1 MVETRDQYDRTHTA
15 PSSKS
20 GVNTRSYH
28 QRWDILTLPICVLFS
43 ERTPLSGLSILPSM
57 MSFWWNELLRSLN
70 LLPWYFISPPHVMIC
85 INSLLIKMAQYF
97 DSALDIKHI
106 IEKYRK
112 ASKLKYAKV
121 FQRSVLPPPSDTAHA
136 SELVRWQF
144 GGVSLG
150 LSALAEY
157 SEVLKCTKEK
167 QSKDVS
173 LDLSPLSDIRPH
185 QLSLLQ
191 ASRHFHLIHQIPV
204 QSHKRCD
211 GNDSGYW
218 CLLFHSLLQTKQLI
232 QISMFALLKLHFK
245 SVQMTPA
252 MPHAF
257 SSDHHIIVHSAI
269 NTPLCN
275 NLK

>member
-1 MVETRDQYDRTHTA
+1 MGFVWAKYAGLWLNGWDTWPVWSDTHSPLFKVRGQHTIV
-15 PSSKS
+15 SSEMRYIDFANMRVVLWKNS
-20 GVNTRSYH
+20 
-28 QRWDILTLPICVLFS
+28 PI
-43 ERTPLSGLSILPSM
+43 
-57 MSFWWNELLRSLN
+57 RSLYPPLDDVILVERIAQISESAPLVFD
-70 LLPWYFISPPHVMIC
+70 LLPHAMIC
-85 INSLLIKMAQYF
+85 INYLLIKMAQSF

-121 FQRSVLPPPSDTAHA
+121 FQRSVLPSLSDTAHA

-150 LSALAEY
+150 LSPLAEY
-157 SEVLKCTKEK
+157 SEVLKCTKVE

-204 QSHKRCD
+204 QNHKRSD

-218 CLLFHSLLQTKQLI
+218 CSLF
-232 QISMFALLKLHFK
+232 
-245 SVQMTPA
+245 P
-252 MPHAF
+252 
-257 SSDHHIIVHSAI
+257 
-269 NTPLCN
+269 
-275 NLK
+275 

>member
-1 MVETRDQYDRTHTA
+1 MIGHTQPPLQSQGSTHDRIIRDEIYWLCQYA
-15 PSSKS
+15 CCSLKELPYPVSLSSP
-20 GVNTRSYH
+20 
-28 QRWDILTLPICVLFS
+28 RWCHFGGTNCSDLWICSLGIL
-43 ERTPLSGLSILPSM
+43 
-57 MSFWWNELLRSLN
+57 
-70 LLPWYFISPPHVMIC
+70 SPPPCHDLHKL
-85 INSLLIKMAQYF
+85 SF
-97 DSALDIKHI
+97 DIDGAIFWQRSWHKHI

-136 SELVRWQF
+136 SGLVRWQF

-204 QSHKRCD
+204 QNHKRSD

-218 CLLFHSLLQTKQLI
+218 CSLFHSKQ
-232 QISMFALLKLHFK
+232 
-245 SVQMTPA
+245 
-252 MPHAF
+252 
-257 SSDHHIIVHSAI
+257 
-269 NTPLCN
+269 N
-275 NLK
+275 N

>member
-1 MVETRDQYDRTHTA
+1 
-15 PSSKS
+15 
-20 GVNTRSYH
+20 
-28 QRWDILTLPICVLFS
+28 
-43 ERTPLSGLSILPSM
+43 
-57 MSFWWNELLRSLN
+57 
-70 LLPWYFISPPHVMIC
+70 
-85 INSLLIKMAQYF
+85 MAQSF

-150 LSALAEY
+150 LSPLAEC

-211 GNDSGYW
+211 GNDSVYW
-218 CLLFHSLLQTKQLI
+218 CSLFHSKQNNYFKFACLLFWSCISNQCKWLQLCPMLSPLTI
-232 QISMFALLKLHFK
+232 IS
-245 SVQMTPA
+245 
-252 MPHAF
+252 
-257 SSDHHIIVHSAI
+257 
-269 NTPLCN
+269 
-275 NLK
+275 

>member
-1 MVETRDQYDRTHTA
+1 MIGHTQPPLQSQGSTHDRIIREMRYIDFA
-15 PSSKS
+15 NMRVVLWKNS
-20 GVNTRSYH
+20 
-28 QRWDILTLPICVLFS
+28 PI
-43 ERTPLSGLSILPSM
+43 
-57 MSFWWNELLRSLN
+57 RSLYPP
-70 LLPWYFISPPHVMIC
+70 LDDVILVERIAQISESAPHAMIC
-85 INSLLIKMAQYF
+85 INYLLIKMAQSF

-150 LSALAEY
+150 LSPLAEY
-157 SEVLKCTKEK
+157 SEVLKCTKVE

-204 QSHKRCD
+204 QNHKRSD

-218 CLLFHSLLQTKQLI
+218 CSLF
-232 QISMFALLKLHFK
+232 
-245 SVQMTPA
+245 P
-252 MPHAF
+252 
-257 SSDHHIIVHSAI
+257 
-269 NTPLCN
+269 
-275 NLK
+275 